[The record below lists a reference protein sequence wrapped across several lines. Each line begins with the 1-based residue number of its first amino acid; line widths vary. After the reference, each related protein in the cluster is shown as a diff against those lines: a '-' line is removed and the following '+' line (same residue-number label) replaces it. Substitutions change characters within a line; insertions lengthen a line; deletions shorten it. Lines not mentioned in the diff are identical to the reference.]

1 MEADEIS
8 NYHSILFESN
18 IESIGGDRYI
28 FFGNDLNRTFTDFS
42 STLKS
47 AVSVFIEYHDEY
59 FSEADLDD
67 WPETYSNLGI
77 SLEGWTSDDL
87 LKILNHILDKGKLNF
102 ISNGDNKPFFNELN
116 DFLDWV
122 SNVPSY
128 PNYDYVRIPK
138 QGRYPGFIEQWY
150 SCEIEA
156 SMLSPRYDLGIEQS
170 SYRDRDKDA
179 TLIGWL
185 NILNNSYKWYE
196 KHDAVKFVRQL
207 VHQFNERFEFH

>member
-8 NYHSILFESN
+8 NYHSILFGSN
-18 IESIGGDRYI
+18 IESIDGYRYI
-28 FFGNDLNRTFTDFS
+28 FFDNDLNRMFTDFS

-67 WPETYSNLGI
+67 WPETYSDLGI

-102 ISNGDNKPFFNELN
+102 ISTADNEPFFNKLN

-122 SNVPSY
+122 SSVPSY
-128 PNYDYVRIPK
+128 PNYDYVRIPI
-138 QGRYPGFIEQWY
+138 QGRYPGFIKQWY
-150 SCEIEA
+150 SYETEV
-156 SMLSPRYDLGIEQS
+156 STLSPMYNLGIEQS
-170 SYRDRDKDA
+170 SYRDEHA

-196 KHDAVKFVRQL
+196 KHDAVKIVRQL
-207 VHQFNERFEFH
+207 VHRFNKRFEFH